1 MKKSELRSIIREI
14 VLNEIGEGV
23 KPYPYHKVESSKTSS
38 SYEFT
43 TDAGVKYEA
52 FFELKDK
59 RQVLYVEFSII
70 NEQGRV
76 IQNIT
81 FKQNPR
87 ELFRVMSTV
96 KDIIE
101 KEFMR
106 DKTVKIIK
114 FSSAKGKT
122 DNHNSLKGSEQ
133 RKNIYLQYIKKS
145 FPDADHMML
154 GGEHVVF
161 LDRK

>member
-1 MKKSELRSIIREI
+1 MRKSELRSIIREI

-23 KPYPYHKVESSKTSS
+23 KPYPYHKIESSKTSS

-43 TDAGVKYEA
+43 TDAEVEYEVY
-52 FFELKDK
+52 FELKDK
-59 RQVLYVEFSII
+59 RQVLSVEFSII
-70 NEQGRV
+70 GERGKMLH
-76 IQNIT
+76 NIT

-106 DKTVKIIK
+106 DKTIKIIK
-114 FSSAKGKT
+114 FSAAKGKT
-122 DNHNSLKGSEQ
+122 DNHNSIKGSEQ

-161 LDRK
+161 LDRN